1 MSDKVL
7 LGIIDNKRPDFLDAT
22 ISSLEENLVYN
33 FFKKVII
40 DDSGDAEYSKY
51 LEDKYSDKYDIFSH
65 TVNMGL
71 SGSIRSLW
79 HIANVYNV
87 DYVWHQEGDFTFN
100 QNIDIDLIKDIL
112 KNKKTLAQIALKR
125 QPVNG
130 DEAAVGGFMQR
141 DRLSYESYD
150 KNGVRWLEHRN
161 FFTLNPC
168 LYPRWV
174 VDMGWQVG
182 WGEKEFSELLFS
194 NPYTKS
200 AYLGTIDEP
209 PLVDHIGNY
218 RGGGWFV

>member
-22 ISSLEENLVYN
+22 IASLEENLVYN

-51 LEDKYSDKYDIFSH
+51 LENKYSDKYDIFSH

-79 HIANVYNV
+79 YIANVYNV

-100 QNIDIDLIKDIL
+100 QNIDIDSIKSIL
-112 KNKKTLAQIALKR
+112 KDKKTLSQIALKR

-130 DEAAVGGFMQR
+130 EEAAIGGFMQR
-141 DRLSYESYD
+141 DRSSYEPYG
-150 KNGVRWLEHRN
+150 KNSIRWIEHRN
-161 FFTLNPC
+161 LFTLNPC
-168 LYPRWV
+168 LYPKWV
-174 VDMGWQVG
+174 VDLGWQAG
-182 WGEKEFSELLFS
+182 WGEREFSDLLFS
-194 NPYTKS
+194 DQYTKC
-200 AYLGTIDEP
+200 AYLGDIDDEP
-209 PLVDHIGNY
+209 LISHIGNY
-218 RGGGWFV
+218 RGDNWFL